1 MPAAPA
7 IYGIEFNMA
16 TAPDLAIEFNRG
28 GWTMAVQGKEFTG
41 DGRRFYRRERTERR
55 EIKIE

>member
-1 MPAAPA
+1 MKFKNAAGSGP
-7 IYGIEFNMA
+7 FWHWTT

-41 DGRRFYRRERTERR
+41 AG
-55 EIKIE
+55 I